1 MVSNKIYL
9 LLDLNRLP
17 KCSIIPHPPMK
28 MTPHFC
34 IMLFGLRT
42 RKENIRDY
50 AELYTKDPFLALS
63 FALCFLS
70 LRGLPPLA
78 GFFRKFHLFW
88 CGW

>member
-34 IMLFGLRT
+34 IMYFGLSVHALMDS
-42 RKENIRDY
+42 NI
-50 AELYTKDPFLALS
+50 ASQLS
-63 FALCFLS
+63 ILL
-70 LRGLPPLA
+70 GPIV
-78 GFFRKFHLFW
+78 W
-88 CGW
+88 